1 VTAVA
6 GSLIARLRQAG
17 ATLTCLPD
25 GRVRFAAPMPV
36 PADLLTEARRHRD
49 AIARLLGAPSDL
61 GALPAAPCPDCGS
74 SLWWRV
80 SVLSGGPGAWH
91 CERCQPPDPDVWRD
105 ACACPVTEV
114 RK

>member
-25 GRVRFAAPMPV
+25 GRVRFAAPAPLSAV
-36 PADLLTEARRHRD
+36 LLAEAREHRD
-49 AIARLLGAPSDL
+49 AIAVELATENP
-61 GALPAAPCPDCGS
+61 PAPCPDCGGN
-74 SLWWRV
+74 LWWRL
-80 SVLSGGPGAWH
+80 SVLSGVPGAWH
-91 CERCQPPDPDVWRD
+91 CEQCQPPDPDVWRD